1 MNIGYTESLWNVVAK
16 TCGCKEQNRKVIYS
30 FIDIYHSLCIDKKD
44 IISAELEACERLFKD
59 VINKGDRQTIE
70 KEIAQLKMALH
81 LMT

>member
-44 IISAELEACERLFKD
+44 IISAELEACERLLKD

>member
-44 IISAELEACERLFKD
+44 IISAELEACERLLKD
-59 VINKGDRQTIE
+59 VMNKGDRQTIE